1 MQLVVEVEL
10 QTMLNR
16 KSRSV
21 RSIVAA
27 AGLVSCVLP
36 VSLAAAQTSD
46 APVKPQMTTSALDRA
61 AQLMQD
67 GKIVQARELLLELTN
82 PANAATLSKSE
93 SERALRLAANA
104 SRQLKQ
110 LAPSEVSLQTAEAA
124 LARGEFAM
132 AIAQAS
138 AVVSAD
144 ASTNG
149 QVKQANQIITDAKSR
164 QTALATDIDAQLKS
178 ATDAFDAGDVAAA
191 RTKLQQIVRS
201 GVTLSDAQQ
210 HTVDAYQWRVLEAG
224 NASVSAGMLQNA
236 EPREVQPVDEAEEAR
251 KATEEAARRA
261 QEEAERV
268 AQAAQG
274 EQPAAN
280 QPAAVPAPATIDPVQ
295 QARRIE
301 AQGLLAEADF
311 AWGQNSLVDAKGK
324 YARVISQYAELLT
337 EEERSRAQGRIS
349 EADIRLGGSGGGDL
363 LSQTISQ
370 NQVARQA
377 AEAEFS
383 NDLAQAKAALER
395 GDTIRARDL
404 TAQARVRINAARN
417 VFSNDEITQYQAEAD
432 SMLASIDSAEQKL
445 RADEIAKQTSEN
457 EVAARTAAQAQ
468 ADDKNRRL
476 NEAVDRVRALQSEMK
491 YDEALQVV
499 ESQIL
504 FLDPTNPTGLLL
516 RDVLADA
523 SLYHRVQSIGR
534 ARVRSYVE
542 QDVDNLEAS
551 VAPRNLLD
559 YPKDWPA
566 ISDRRGTPVA
576 FSEAEE
582 NRRALALLQNKRIP
596 VQFNET
602 PFENVV
608 SFLGA
613 VTQLNIDIDWAS
625 LENASVDRTAPVTL
639 NLTNVT
645 VETVLNRVMEKVS
658 PDANTG
664 AAWTI
669 SDGVLNIASKEQI
682 NRQRTLAI
690 YDIRDL
696 IIEVPNYD
704 NAPEFDLQQALQSGQ
719 GGGGGGGQS
728 PFQDADNEDPERRPL
743 QERTEEI
750 IQIITTNVDPDGW
763 RDTAGGET
771 GFIQQLGG
779 LLIIT
784 NTPANHRAIH
794 GLLSKLREYRAMQ
807 INVETRFLLVS
818 QDFFEQIGFDLD
830 VYFNANGN
838 VVQQARTTRPTTRA
852 SDFFNFQQA
861 PGYQPT
867 FPGGTQAAPNR
878 TPLGNPW
885 SPVGAGQNSLG
896 LSESLIGTD
905 FSQDVFSQA
914 PALGIAGQF
923 LDDIQVDFLI
933 KATQADR
940 RTVSLTAPRLTF
952 TNGQISNIYVA
963 TQVSFVSD
971 LEPVVSDSA
980 VGFDPTTNSIPE
992 GVILEVDGTVSA
1004 DRRYVTMNVNTAVSR
1019 IESIQTLAVSAL
1031 AGGQLVQSG
1040 ATQSF
1045 IQLPQTTVTRV
1056 QTTVT
1061 VPDQG
1066 TILLGGQRLTTEQEV
1081 ESGVPVLSKIPVLNR
1096 LFSNRVETKEE
1107 QTLLILLKPTI
1118 LIQNELEERAFPG
1131 LDDSLRLPFGG

>member
-1 MQLVVEVEL
+1 
-10 QTMLNR
+10 MLNR

-27 AGLVSCVLP
+27 AGLVACALP
-36 VSLAAAQTSD
+36 AVFAHAQTTD
-46 APVKPQMTTSALDRA
+46 TPTPPQTPKAPTSALAASIDRA
-61 AQLMQD
+61 AELLD
-67 GKIVQARELLLELTN
+67 SGKVVQAREMLIDLTSASN
-82 PANAATLSKSE
+82 TAKLSDR
-93 SERALRLAANA
+93 ERARAMALAQKAI
-104 SRQLKQ
+104 RQVKQ
-110 LAPSEVSLQTAEAA
+110 LSPSEVSLQTAEAA

-132 AIAQAS
+132 AVAQAQ
-138 AVVSAD
+138 AVVNAD
-144 ASTNG
+144 EATNA
-149 QVKQANQIITDAKSR
+149 QTKIANQIIADANARK
-164 QTALATDIDAQLKS
+164 ATIAGEMDARIAAAAQ
-178 ATDAFDAGDVAAA
+178 AFDAGDVAGA
-191 RTKLQQIVRS
+191 RTKLEQVVRS
-201 GVTLSDAQQ
+201 GVTLTDAQQ
-210 HTVDAYQWRVLEAG
+210 SKVDAYQWRVLEAG
-224 NASVSAGMLQNA
+224 NATVAAGMMQNA
-236 EPREVQPVDEAEEAR
+236 EPREVQPVDEAEEAAK
-251 KATEEAARRA
+251 KAAEEAQRQAEEAAKKA
-261 QEEAERV
+261 AEEA
-268 AQAAQG
+268 
-274 EQPAAN
+274 QPAAN
-280 QPAAVPAPATIDPVQ
+280 QPAAVPQPTTIDPVA

-324 YARVISQYAELLT
+324 YARVLSQFGEFLT
-337 EEERSRAQGRIS
+337 EEERTRVQGRIS
-349 EADIRLGGSGGGDL
+349 EADIRMGGAGSSDL

-377 AEAEFS
+377 AIAEFD
-383 NDLAQAKAALER
+383 NDLAQAQAALSR
-395 GDTIRARDL
+395 GDTTRARDL
-404 TAQARVRINAARN
+404 TAQAKVRISSARN
-417 VFSNDEITQYQAEAD
+417 VFSNDEIASYQ
-432 SMLASIDSAEQKL
+432 S
-445 RADEIAKQTSEN
+445 RADEMLSSIDAAEQTLRAEAIAKQTQEN
-457 EVAARTAAQAQ
+457 QDAARTAAQAQ

-476 NEAVDRVRALQSEMK
+476 NEAVDRVRALQTEMK

-516 RDVLADA
+516 RDVLRDA
-523 SLYHRVQSIGR
+523 TVFQRASSINR
-534 ARVRSYVE
+534 ARIDSYVG
-542 QDVDNLEAS
+542 QDLDNLEAAI
-551 VAPRNLLD
+551 APRNLLD

-596 VQFNET
+596 VAFNDT

-608 SFLGA
+608 SFLQA
-613 VTQLNIDIDWAS
+613 VTQLNIDVDWAS

-658 PDANTG
+658 PDSATG

-682 NRQRTLAI
+682 NRQKTLAI

-719 GGGGGGGQS
+719 SGGGGGGQS

-743 QERTEEI
+743 QERTDEI

-794 GLLSKLREYRAMQ
+794 GLLSKLREYRALQ

-830 VYFNANGN
+830 VYFNANGS

-852 SDFFNFQQA
+852 SDFFNFQQS
-861 PGYQPT
+861 PGYQAT
-867 FPGGTQAAPNR
+867 FPQLGAAGAGTNR
-878 TPLGNPW
+878 TPLGSPW
-885 SPVGAGQNSLG
+885 SPVGVGQNSLG

-905 FSQDVFSQA
+905 FAQDVFSTA
-914 PALGIAGQF
+914 PAMGIAGQF

-1019 IESIQTLAVSAL
+1019 IESIQNLAVSAL

-1081 ESGVPVLSKIPVLNR
+1081 ESGVPVLSKIPILNR

-1107 QTLLILLKPTI
+1107 STLLILLKPTI
-1118 LIQNELEERAFPG
+1118 LIQNELEERSFPG
-1131 LDDSLRLPFGG
+1131 LDDSLRMPFGG

>member
-1 MQLVVEVEL
+1 
-10 QTMLNR
+10 MLNR

-36 VSLAAAQTSD
+36 VSLATAQSND
-46 APVKPQMTTSALDRA
+46 APVKPQVTASALDRA
-61 AQLMQD
+61 AQLLQD
-67 GKIVQARELLLELTN
+67 GKIVQARELLLELTS
-82 PANAATLSKSE
+82 PASAAKLSNAE
-93 SERALRLAANA
+93 HERAMRLATAA
-104 SRQLKQ
+104 IRQVKQ
-110 LAPSEVSLQTAEAA
+110 LSPSEVSLQTAESA
-124 LARGEFAM
+124 LLRGEFAM
-132 AIAQAS
+132 AVAQAQ
-138 AVVSAD
+138 AVVTAD
-144 ASTNG
+144 ASTNA
-149 QVKQANQIITDAKSR
+149 QVRQANQIIADAQSR
-164 QTALATDIDAQLKS
+164 QSALAADIDARLKT
-178 ATDAFDAGDVAAA
+178 ATQAFDAGDVAAA
-191 RTKLQQIVRS
+191 RTNLQQIVRS
-201 GVTLSDAQQ
+201 GVTLTDAQQ
-210 HTVDAYQWRVLEAG
+210 RTVDAYQWRVLEAA
-224 NASVSAGMLQNA
+224 NAATSAGMLQNA

-261 QEEAERV
+261 QEEADRI
-268 AQAAQG
+268 AQAAQA

-280 QPAAVPAPATIDPVQ
+280 QPAAMPAPVTIDPVQ

-324 YARVISQYAELLT
+324 YARVISQYGEFLT

-349 EADIRLGGSGGGDL
+349 EADIRLGGAGGGDL

-383 NDLAQAKAALER
+383 NDLAQARAALDR
-395 GDTIRARDL
+395 GDSIRARDL

-417 VFSNDEITQYQAEAD
+417 VFSNDEIAAFQSQAD
-432 SMLASIDSAEQKL
+432 TMLASIDTAEQQL
-445 RADEIAKQTSEN
+445 RAAEIAKQTSEN
-457 EVAARTAAQAQ
+457 EAAARSAAQAQ

-476 NEAVDRVRALQSEMK
+476 NEAVDRVRALQTEMK

-523 SLYHRVQSIGR
+523 SLYQRMQTIS
-534 ARVRSYVE
+534 RSRLRSFVE
-542 QDVDNLEAS
+542 QDVDNFEAS

-608 SFLGA
+608 SFLQA
-613 VTQLNIDIDWAS
+613 VTQLNIDVDWAS

-682 NRQRTLAI
+682 NRQKTLAI

-696 IIEVPNYD
+696 IIEVPDYD

-719 GGGGGGGQS
+719 RGGGGGGQS
-728 PFQDADNEDPERRPL
+728 PFTENDEDPERRPL
-743 QERTEEI
+743 QERTDEI

-852 SDFFNFQQA
+852 SDFFNFQQS

-885 SPVGAGQNSLG
+885 SPIGAGQNSLG
-896 LSESLIGTD
+896 LTESLIGTD
-905 FSQDVFSQA
+905 FSQDVFATA

>member
-1 MQLVVEVEL
+1 VQLVVEVEL

-27 AGLVSCVLP
+27 AGLVAIALP
-36 VSLAAAQTSD
+36 VTLATGQTTDSTRTSNPKAASSGIEQAS
-46 APVKPQMTTSALDRA
+46 
-61 AQLMQD
+61 QLLKD
-67 GKIVQARELLLELTN
+67 GKVVQARELLLELTSSSN
-82 PANAATLSKSE
+82 LAKMSD
-93 SERALRLAANA
+93 SERPKAVALAQRAMREFKAL
-104 SRQLKQ
+104 SL
-110 LAPSEVSLQTAEAA
+110 SDSSLQTAESA
-124 LARGEFAM
+124 LSRGEFRV
-132 AIAQAS
+132 AIAQAQ
-138 AVVSAD
+138 AVVNAD
-144 ASTNG
+144 EATNG
-149 QVKQANQIITDAKSR
+149 QTKIANQIIADAKSR
-164 QTALATDIDAQLKS
+164 QAAIAGDMDGQINAAVT
-178 ATDAFDAGDVAAA
+178 AFDDGDVAAA
-191 RTKLQQIVRS
+191 RTKLEQVVRS

-210 HTVDAYQWRVLEAG
+210 ATVDAYQWRVLEAG
-224 NASVSAGMLQNA
+224 NAPVAAGMLQ
-236 EPREVQPVDEAEEAR
+236 EGERREVQPVDETVQQTIEQTKQKVEEMQ
-251 KATEEAARRA
+251 AAA
-261 QEEAERV
+261 QEAQSV
-268 AQAAQG
+268 ANQAA
-274 EQPAAN
+274 EVPQPF
-280 QPAAVPAPATIDPVQ
+280 TIDPVQ

-301 AQGLLAEADF
+301 SQGLLAEADF

-324 YARVISQYAELLT
+324 YARVLSTYSEFLT
-337 EEERSRAQGRIS
+337 EEERTRVTSRIS
-349 EADIRLGGSGGGDL
+349 EADVRLGGGGNADL
-363 LSQTISQ
+363 LGQTISQ
-370 NQVARQA
+370 NNIAREA
-377 AEAEFS
+377 AIAEFN
-383 NDLAQAKAALER
+383 NDLAQAQAALDR
-395 GDTIRARDL
+395 GDTTRARDL
-404 TAQARVRINAARN
+404 TAQARVRMNGARN
-417 VFSNDEITQYQAEAD
+417 VFSNDEITSYQSRAD
-432 SMLASIDSAEQKL
+432 EMLKSVDAAEQKL
-445 RADEIAKQTSEN
+445 RTEAIAKQTAEN
-457 EVAARTAAQAQ
+457 QKAAQDSAAAQ

-476 NEAVDRVRALQSEMK
+476 NEAVDRVRALQTEMK
-491 YDEALQVV
+491 YEEALQVV

-516 RDVLADA
+516 RDVLREAVVYQQA
-523 SLYHRVQSIGR
+523 SSFGR
-534 ARVRSYVE
+534 QKVNSYIA
-542 QDVDNLEAS
+542 QDLDNLEAS
-551 VAPRNLLD
+551 IAPRNLLD

-596 VQFNET
+596 VAFNDT
-602 PFENVV
+602 PLENVV
-608 SFLGA
+608 TFLQA
-613 VTQLNIDIDWAS
+613 VTQLNIDVDWAS
-625 LENASVDRTAPVTL
+625 LENASVDRTAPVSL

-682 NRQRTLAI
+682 NRQKTLAI

-719 GGGGGGGQS
+719 SGGGGGGQS
-728 PFQDADNEDPERRPL
+728 PFQDADGEDPERRPL

-852 SDFFNFQQA
+852 SDFFNFQQG
-861 PGYQPT
+861 GYQPT
-867 FPGGTQAAPNR
+867 FPGGTNQAPNR
-878 TPLGNPW
+878 TPLGGPW
-885 SPVGAGQNSLG
+885 SPVGVGQNSLG

-905 FSQDVFSQA
+905 FAQDVFATS

-940 RTVSLTAPRLTF
+940 RTVGLTAPRLTF

-971 LEPVVSDSA
+971 LEPIVSDSA

-1019 IESIQTLAVSAL
+1019 IESIQNLAVTAI

-1040 ATQSF
+1040 STSSF

-1081 ESGVPVLSKIPVLNR
+1081 ESGVPVISKIPILNR
-1096 LFSNRVETKEE
+1096 LFSNRIETREE

-1131 LDDSLRLPFGG
+1131 LDDSLRMPFGG